1 MSVRTFIGVIALVA
15 IVAAAAAVPVLVPPV
30 EDRQPTQT
38 VTVIPLNGQIAE
50 GVAGLGGTLISPA
63 TVRQRLE
70 AASAD
75 PRVGAVVLRVNSP
88 GGSVA
93 ASQEIVELIEDHPD
107 PVVVSMG
114 DQAASGGY
122 YISLG
127 AERIVA
133 QPGTITG
140 SIGVISQAIDVSE
153 LLEDLG
159 IEIETLAEGE
169 LKDAL
174 GFEGLDDDGRAML
187 EAINADAYEQFVAAV
202 AEGRD
207 LSEAEAR
214 DLADGSIVSGEEAL
228 ERDLVDD
235 LGGVDEAVE
244 QAAELA
250 GIDDPVVVEDRPGL
264 FDGLLPT
271 GLEGT
276 IGRLLGEEPADPVT
290 PADPGTPGDG
300 AAPEDLDVD
309 GLDLEERLVLELLRD
324 AGTPQY
330 LRPAEGSGS

>member
-1 MSVRTFIGVIALVA
+1 MARRTIIGVIALAVI
-15 IVAAAAAVPVLVPPV
+15 IVAAAAVPILVPPV
-30 EDRQPTQT
+30 DDRDPGES
-38 VTVIPLNGQIAE
+38 VVVIPLNGQITE
-50 GVAGLGGTLISPA
+50 GTPGLGATLISPS
-63 TVRQRLE
+63 TVRERLE
-70 AASAD
+70 AARTD

-93 ASQEIVELIEDHPD
+93 ASQEIVDLIDEHPD

-140 SIGVISQAIDVSE
+140 SIGVISQTFDISE
-153 LLEDLG
+153 LLDDLG

-187 EAINADAYEQFVAAV
+187 EAINADAYEQFIAAV
-202 AEGRD
+202 AQGRD
-207 LSEAEAR
+207 LSEDEAR
-214 DLADGSIVSGEEAL
+214 ELADGSIVSGEEAL

-235 LGGVDEAVE
+235 LGGVETAVD

-250 GIDDPVVVEDRPGL
+250 GIDDPTVVEDRPGL
-264 FDGLLPT
+264 FDGFLPAGVERT
-271 GLEGT
+271 V
-276 IGRLLGEEPADPVT
+276 GRVLGE
-290 PADPGTPGDG
+290 DPGDPRPEEARD
-300 AAPEDLDVD
+300 APEGLDVE
-309 GLDLEERLVLELLRD
+309 GLDLEDRLVLELLRD

-330 LRPAEGSGS
+330 RRPVEGSGS